1 MSEYRLF
8 YKEDEMVTFDL
19 PKGWKLLNYVN
30 PEPEEISLSIDQ
42 MIDRA
47 LDDPVGIPRL
57 EESLSAGR
65 TVAIVVDDWTRPTPV
80 RKVLPALLKR
90 LADVGIKSDDIT
102 LIVALGS
109 HIPMPEEALRERLG
123 QDIYNTY
130 NVIQHD
136 CRAADL
142 VTIGNLSSGGP
153 IKLNK
158 TFYDADYRITIGSI
172 IPHPMNG
179 FGAGPKTVMPGLAG
193 YETIREHHTVYTIQ
207 EGAYP
212 GNTATNPFYREVC
225 RVAGLAKLNMII
237 GMLYTNQEKVYDVVA
252 GHYYEAHQEGI
263 RRCLPNFTVKMDE
276 KADVTLLSA
285 YPYTEGPQLMKPIGP
300 AAMCTKRD
308 GAVVLLATTR
318 GPMPE
323 PMLQAFDVVREL
335 GSDHPDQVLL
345 DTFKKRSLVLNE
357 APIDFN
363 MALFFTEVYKARYDL
378 TIVSRDVRRE
388 EAERMG
394 FGFASNMEEAINKV
408 KTKFPEAKVNIFPI
422 GGMVLPD
429 MGDPPRLYD

>member
-1 MSEYRLF
+1 MSKYRLF
-8 YKEDEMVTFDL
+8 YKEDEKVTFDL
-19 PKGWKLLNYVN
+19 PKGWELLNYVD
-30 PEPEEISLSIDQ
+30 PKPEEITLRIDQ
-42 MIDRA
+42 MVGRA
-47 LDDPVGIPRL
+47 LDNPVGIPRL
-57 EESLSAGR
+57 AASLKAGK
-65 TVAIVVDDWTRPTPV
+65 TVAIAIDDWTRPTPV
-80 RKVLPALLKR
+80 RKILPALLKR
-90 LADVGIKSDDIT
+90 LANVGVKSDDIT

-109 HIPMPEEALRERLG
+109 HVPMPEEALRERLG
-123 QDIYNTY
+123 QEIYDTY
-130 NVIQHD
+130 KIIQHNG
-136 CRAADL
+136 RAADL
-142 VTIGNLSSGGP
+142 VTIGNLSSGGA

-158 TFYDADYRITIGSI
+158 AFHDADYRIAIGSI

-179 FGAGPKTVMPGLAG
+179 FGGGPKIVMPGLVG

-225 RVAGLAKLNMII
+225 RVAGLANLNMII
-237 GMLYTNQEKVYDVVA
+237 GALYTNQEKVYDVVA

-263 RRCLPNFTVKMDE
+263 RRCLPNFTVKMTE

-300 AAMCTKRD
+300 AAMCTKRG
-308 GAVVLLATTR
+308 GAVILLATTR

-323 PMLQAFDVVREL
+323 PMLHAFDIVREL

-378 TIVSRDVRRE
+378 TIVSRDVRQE

-394 FGFASNMEEAINKV
+394 FAFASSMEEAINKV
-408 KTKFPEAKVNIFPI
+408 KEKFPKARVNIFPI

-429 MGDPPRLYD
+429 MGEAPKLYD